1 MVAGR
6 SDRDTLVEEK
16 EEEVEEEDYE
26 EEEEEEKKEKE
37 KWRGWLWEEVTG
49 IHWRI
54 DGGRSHHYYHR
65 NHQSDQTTANERPQH
80 SSTQVDENII
90 PDKNIILS
98 LSDKFH
104 HNVIG
109 FIGKNEM

>member
-1 MVAGR
+1 M
-6 SDRDTLVEEK
+6 E
-16 EEEVEEEDYE
+16 
-26 EEEEEEKKEKE
+26 
-37 KWRGWLWEEVTG
+37 
-49 IHWRI
+49 
-54 DGGRSHHYYHR
+54 GGATTITTETT
-65 NHQSDQTTANERPQH
+65 SDQTTANERPQH